1 MLRPANLHCPGTR
14 VRGAVEPLVSLTGRL
29 GFGLQRN
36 AALLFWAMFFLQAA
50 FGASDRFKT
59 LYIESLGA
67 KPALIGLLL
76 GIAEAIRL
84 LFLIAAGP
92 LSDRVSPRLLINMR
106 WLSLVNALVFLM
118 ATHWWMLFPAFI
130 AQAGANLAWPSVSRV
145 IDESGDE
152 ASRGRRFLLIYT
164 IGPGVAFLGAPLLG
178 AAIVEQFGL
187 RAVYVVLAIAISISG
202 IFFSL
207 VRPSP
212 PVPHVAGSGYLAV
225 LRHRPSGS
233 LCVLSMCSMFVVY
246 LGLTLAPNFL
256 HNERGISFGLIGA
269 FGSLMAVGSISA
281 GLSLTRG
288 KRLGRSLNG
297 ALATMLFFPL
307 VFLLMLDGRSAA
319 VVGGA
324 YLLVGIA
331 TVSQQAFYGPLGE
344 VTPAHLRTRS
354 FALLEVSNGT
364 GLMLAG
370 FASGALYAVQ
380 PSLPLWIALIGSLGI
395 IAATFWLRASLPGWS
410 LTGQEAAIETA
421 VEPATA

>member
-1 MLRPANLHCPGTR
+1 
-14 VRGAVEPLVSLTGRL
+14 
-29 GFGLQRN
+29 LQRN

-67 KPALIGLLL
+67 RPALVGLLL

-84 LFLIAAGP
+84 VFLIAAGP
-92 LSDRVSPRLLINMR
+92 LSDRVSPRILINMR
-106 WLSLVNALVFLM
+106 WLSLANALVFLA
-118 ATHWWMLFPAFI
+118 ATQWWMLFPAFI

-164 IGPGVAFLGAPLLG
+164 IGPGIAFLGAPLLG
-178 AAIVEQFGL
+178 AAVAEAFGL
-187 RAVYVVLAIAISISG
+187 RAVFVVLAIGISISAA
-202 IFFSL
+202 FFSL
-207 VRPSP
+207 VRPTP
-212 PVPHVAGSGYLAV
+212 PAAHTAGSGYLAV
-225 LRHRPSGS
+225 LRHRPSGG
-233 LCVLSMCSMFVVY
+233 LCLLSMGSMFVIY

-269 FGSLMAVGSISA
+269 FGSLVAVGSISA
-281 GLSLTRG
+281 GLSLTKG
-288 KRLGRSLNG
+288 MRLGRSLNG
-297 ALATMLFFPL
+297 ALATMLFFPA

-331 TVSQQAFYGPLGE
+331 SVSQQAFYGPLGE

-354 FALLEVSNGT
+354 FALLEVTNGT

-370 FASGALYAVQ
+370 FASGALYAVR
-380 PSLPLWIALIGSLGI
+380 PSLPLWIALVGSVGI
-395 IAATFWLRASLPGWS
+395 IAATFWLRRSLARWS
-410 LTGQEAAIETA
+410 VDRQEPA
-421 VEPATA
+421 VEPSAEPASA